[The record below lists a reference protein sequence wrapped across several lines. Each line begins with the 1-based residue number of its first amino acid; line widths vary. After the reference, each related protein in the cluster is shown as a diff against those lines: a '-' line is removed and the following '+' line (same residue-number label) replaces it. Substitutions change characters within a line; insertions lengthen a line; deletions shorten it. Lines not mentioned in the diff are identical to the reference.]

1 MPKIIVRLRI
11 SCCTSMIYIFSLH
24 IRKHYA
30 LRHFSLSLPQGS
42 WQSTLLRFWDPKP
55 EERFNYNERHLGS
68 TPTMYQLPQGLN
80 NISDNA
86 ARCKSWNKYLAWLQQ
101 QQQPLK
107 MGELVNAI
115 ENNDVMKMFCA
126 VLKLSR
132 TTAAPQKNKKKECG
146 LFQNVNGKRGSQII
160 QHTLEYAQLLSVCV
174 CECLCKK
181 AAINVIIT
189 AINDKWHSSPGSWST
204 NRWLNSN
211 CALTFL
217 ILWHGRATCSLM
229 AAAASCFLLC
239 R

>member
-42 WQSTLLRFWDPKP
+42 WQSTLPRFWDPKP

-101 QQQPLK
+101 PLK

-132 TTAAPQKNKKKECG
+132 TTAAPQKIKKRMRAVPKCKRKK
-146 LFQNVNGKRGSQII
+146 GKSDNTT
-160 QHTLEYAQLLSVCV
+160 HTWVCPIVVRVCV
-174 CECLCKK
+174 R
-181 AAINVIIT
+181 V
-189 AINDKWHSSPGSWST
+189 
-204 NRWLNSN
+204 
-211 CALTFL
+211 
-217 ILWHGRATCSLM
+217 LM
-229 AAAASCFLLC
+229 
-239 R
+239 